1 MNMAGG
7 VVFGIVA
14 LVIGFA
20 MIWFAMPNKQGENP
34 RFLRFGLA
42 QMLYPVTAL
51 TFLVVGAA
59 ALISALA

>member
-1 MNMAGG
+1 MNMAGS

-34 RFLRFGLA
+34 RFLRFGLV
-42 QMLYPVTAL
+42 QMLYPVSAL

-59 ALISALA
+59 ALISALG

>member
-1 MNMAGG
+1 MSIAGS
-7 VVFGIVA
+7 VVFGIA
-14 LVIGFA
+14 TLVIGLA
-20 MIWFAMPNKQGENP
+20 MIWFAMPNKQGKNP

-59 ALISALA
+59 ALISALG